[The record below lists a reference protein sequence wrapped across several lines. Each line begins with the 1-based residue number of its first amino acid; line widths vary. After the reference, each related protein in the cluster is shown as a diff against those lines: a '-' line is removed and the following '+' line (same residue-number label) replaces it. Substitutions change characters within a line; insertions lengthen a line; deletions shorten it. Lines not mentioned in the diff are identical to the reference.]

1 MSERLSKASSRAF
14 VRRLEQL
21 DPGDRARLKRHAGQ
35 PLSQATDVLGL
46 FYGLLPRGVSLAA
59 EDAYFLVAT
68 LFPLADGGGYGDL
81 GNALRRAT
89 DSNNEKG
96 LRRRLETLL
105 DAQEAQLPFRLR
117 QTVHFL
123 HSKRVTIDL
132 AALLD
137 DLLYW
142 SLPDRSVQRRWARS
156 YFGVQ
161 PQPENSEDSE
171 NSQKK
176 EALPC

>member
-1 MSERLSKASSRAF
+1 MSDSLPKVSSHAF
-14 VRRLEQL
+14 VRRLEAL
-21 DPGDRARLKRHAGQ
+21 DPGDRARLKRRAGG

-46 FYGLLPRGVSLAA
+46 FYQLLPRSVPLAA

-68 LFPLADGGGYGDL
+68 LFPLADGDGHGDL
-81 GNALRRAT
+81 GNALRHAT
-89 DSNNEKG
+89 DTNNEKG

-123 HSKRVTIDL
+123 HSRRVGVDWAT
-132 AALLD
+132 LLD

-142 SLPDRSVQRRWARS
+142 NLPDRSVQRRWARS

-161 PQPENSEDSE
+161 PQSEKSE
-171 NSQKK
+171 NE